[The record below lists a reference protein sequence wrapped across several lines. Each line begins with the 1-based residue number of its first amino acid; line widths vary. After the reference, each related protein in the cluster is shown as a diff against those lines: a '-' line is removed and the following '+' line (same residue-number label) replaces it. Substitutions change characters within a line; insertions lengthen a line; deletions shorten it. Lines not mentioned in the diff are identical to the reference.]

1 MVCFWVEVYS
11 LWKVKEAEIFTE
23 ILHFSGDLLLNDR
36 WVLFACPGSY
46 PLPLGRASEFQ
57 KATPSSLMTVLLV
70 YQGRCLAFPWPTK
83 RPGSPVIPSEHPSL
97 QQESQ
102 TKCPKHWGRGES
114 RFTQSV
120 VRKTLLVPTAQPPM
134 AVWSK
139 SSSRLVLPHGFP
151 VCSPPPLG

>member
-1 MVCFWVEVYS
+1 MKSEGGWDFYRNFTFLWRPTSKWQVSSFRLPRIISPSSRKS
-11 LWKVKEAEIFTE
+11 LWVSE
-23 ILHFSGDLLLNDR
+23 
-36 WVLFACPGSY
+36 SY
-46 PLPLGRASEFQ
+46 PFL
-57 KATPSSLMTVLLV
+57 TDDLLV

-120 VRKTLLVPTAQPPM
+120 VRKTLLVPTAQTPM

-139 SSSRLVLPHGFP
+139 SSSRLVPPHGFP

>member
-1 MVCFWVEVYS
+1 MKSEGGWDFYRNFTFLWRPTSKWQVISFRLPRIISPSSGKS
-11 LWKVKEAEIFTE
+11 LWVSE
-23 ILHFSGDLLLNDR
+23 
-36 WVLFACPGSY
+36 SY
-46 PLPLGRASEFQ
+46 PFLTDDSLVGLSRKVPGLPLANK
-57 KATPSSLMTVLLV
+57 KARSS
-70 YQGRCLAFPWPTK
+70 
-83 RPGSPVIPSEHPSL
+83 VIPSEHPSL

-120 VRKTLLVPTAQPPM
+120 VRKRLLAPTAQTPM

-139 SSSRLVLPHGFP
+139 SSSRLVLPHSFL